1 MKQITLKEHFY
12 KNIHNNSELIGLK
25 VSTIDGDEYYIN
37 DFDQMVD
44 SASLPRWVF
53 ISEKQGSNFGNTK
66 ETSELYVN
74 K

>member
-1 MKQITLKEHFY
+1 
-12 KNIHNNSELIGLK
+12 
-25 VSTIDGDEYYIN
+25 
-37 DFDQMVD
+37 MVD